1 MTKVSQDQQSL
12 SKVFHILSDTVH
24 VAPAMLK
31 ALAIILPT
39 IIKRSEVK
47 KTWIL
52 EITKRSF
59 SKVIINSDP
68 QVS

>member
-12 SKVFHILSDTVH
+12 SKVFHILCDRAH

-39 IIKRSEVK
+39 IIKRSVVK

>member
-12 SKVFHILSDTVH
+12 SKVFHILSDRAH

-39 IIKRSEVK
+39 IIKRSVVK